1 MMEVNKIIQGDAL
14 EVLKTFPD
22 AFVDCVITS
31 PPYWNLRDYNVE
43 GQLGLEPTFQEYIQK
58 LCAIF
63 DEIKRVLKKEGTC
76 FVNLGDTYSG
86 NKEGKTDNKVSQYLK
101 ENSQGIHKKA
111 TIQEKCLCQ
120 IPARFAIA
128 MTDRGWILRNKIIWQ
143 KPNAMPSSVQDRFT
157 IDYEEILFFVKSKKY
172 YFEPQRQPHKKV
184 SLNRIKHPWH
194 GKLTKGH
201 SLGGLKDGD
210 MHKMLHPDG
219 RNMRAVWS
227 VNTGSYPEAH
237 FATFPPAL
245 IIPMVKAGCP
255 KGGIVLDPF
264 MGSGTVA
271 EVAKYLGRNYLGI
284 ELNKS
289 YIKLAENRLRQEML
303 L

>member
-184 SLNRIKHPWH
+184 S
-194 GKLTKGH
+194 
-201 SLGGLKDGD
+201 
-210 MHKMLHPDG
+210 
-219 RNMRAVWS
+219 